1 MKRLI
6 GILAVTTTLG
16 MVMPAAT
23 AAAERC
29 PLDVSTCLMEFAKM
43 RERPWVG
50 VLLDQDTTTGV
61 ITVVQ
66 VHPEGPAAK
75 AGWRVGDQIIG
86 LEGLPPAEGRQMLAG
101 KAGWKTGAEVHYR
114 IRRGKRE
121 MNTPIRLGQMTD
133 EQLAGMIGQHM
144 VEAHLAYASAT
155 SGVH

>member
-1 MKRLI
+1 MRRLVCAL
-6 GILAVTTTLG
+6 ILTAAVG
-16 MVMPAAT
+16 GVVPVS
-23 AAAERC
+23 AAERC
-29 PLDVSTCLMEFAKM
+29 PLDLSTCLMEFAKM

-75 AGWRVGDQIIG
+75 AGWRVGDQVIG

-114 IRRGKRE
+114 IKRGKRE

-133 EQLAGMIGQHM
+133 EQLAGMIGEHM
-144 VEAHLAYASAT
+144 VEAHLAYADAT